1 MKEEFI
7 TFSKSPEEIMDKR
20 IKISV
25 CGCSQDVV
33 DIVYNNLK
41 GILLFDVKNSD
52 DFSDCD
58 IIYWIFGKGPSIK
71 NNFSAWIRKDPII
84 INHWIGSDVIH
95 EIRRNR
101 QGGLSRIKNCIQDFI
116 FYRKRKMGGLINL
129 TSAPWLVNEL
139 SVLDIGATYL
149 AITTIDLDELET
161 FQTNLPKDIDFLSY
175 VPFRSFGFYGGE
187 KILKLA
193 ERWQDYTFFL
203 ICVDL
208 DEIPSDFMEKIPKNV
223 ILSPRVNRS
232 KMIELYKRSKFLI
245 RYTQH
250 DAISLSVLEALY
262 FKLQVLWTYE
272 FPFTQKI
279 RSYEELSGSIA
290 DLVQNWSPNEDGYMF
305 VRENYSTEE
314 FRKRFIKIV
323 QYTKNK
329 NSQALEK
336 IF

>member
-1 MKEEFI
+1 
-7 TFSKSPEEIMDKR
+7 MDKQ

-41 GILLFDVKNSD
+41 EIPLFDVKNSD
-52 DFSDCD
+52 DFLDCD

-71 NNFSAWIRKDPII
+71 NNLSVWTKKDPII

-95 EIRRNR
+95 EIRRKQ
-101 QGGLSRIKNCIQDFI
+101 QGGLTWIKNSIQDYI
-116 FYRKRKMGGLINL
+116 YRKRKMGGLINL

-139 SVLDIGATYL
+139 SKLNIGATYL
-149 AITTIDLDELET
+149 AITTIDLDELGT
-161 FQTNLPKDIDFLSY
+161 FDANLPKDIDFLSY
-175 VPFRSFGFYGGE
+175 VPFRSFGFYGGD

-193 ERWQDYTFFL
+193 ERWQNYKFFL

-208 DEIPSDFMEKIPKNV
+208 EEIPSDFIEKIPKNI

-250 DAISLSVLEALY
+250 DAISLSVLEAIY
-262 FKLQVLWTYE
+262 FKLQVLWTYD

-279 RSYEELSGSIA
+279 QTHEELSDSVG
-290 DLVQNWSPNEDGYMF
+290 DLVQNWSPNDDGHVF
-305 VRENYSTEE
+305 VSENYSTEK
-314 FRKRFIKIV
+314 FRERFITVV
-323 QYTKNK
+323 QHAIK
-329 NSQALEK
+329 E
-336 IF
+336 

>member
-1 MKEEFI
+1 
-7 TFSKSPEEIMDKR
+7 MDKR

-41 GILLFDVKNSD
+41 EIPLFDVKNSD
-52 DFSDCD
+52 DFLDCD

-71 NNFSAWIRKDPII
+71 NNLSVWIKKDPII

-101 QGGLSRIKNCIQDFI
+101 QGGFTRIKNSIQDYI

-175 VPFRSFGFYGGE
+175 VPFRSFGFYGGD

-193 ERWQDYTFFL
+193 ERWQNYKFFL

-208 DEIPSDFMEKIPKNV
+208 DEIPSDFIEKIPKNV

-272 FPFTQKI
+272 FPFTRKI
-279 RSYEELSGSIA
+279 QNPEDLSDSIP
-290 DLVQNWSPNEDGYMF
+290 DLVENWYPNEDGHAF
-305 VRENYSTEE
+305 VNENYSTEK
-314 FRKRFIKIV
+314 FRDCVVKVIQNIK
-323 QYTKNK
+323 K
-329 NSQALEK
+329 
-336 IF
+336 